1 MDRNTLKG
9 YTLALI
15 GAMALAHSFIFSKAA
30 LNTVHFVQF
39 GLIWFAFGTIW
50 LLIYIWLSGDYR
62 KIRELSGKGHIYTFL
77 VGLFEAL
84 GTAFFYIALKKVDNP
99 AIVSFLGNAGPVF
112 VTLLG
117 ISLLKER
124 FTRLELFG
132 VLLAISGIF
141 TMAFQGGG
149 ALGNI
154 FLDGTAW
161 IILASLMFASGT
173 IIGRKQIQQVS
184 PSLLSLIRVVLLL
197 FVFAVLFISLDLD
210 LKISGRA
217 YLNMGI
223 GSILEALITMVAAY
237 TALKYIQAIKMS
249 ILISTKSIWI
259 LISALIFFGLF
270 PEPHQLVGGLLSL
283 AGVFMLTV
291 GRGRGSRDSG
301 TR

>member
-1 MDRNTLKG
+1 MDRKTLKG
-9 YTLALI
+9 YSLALI

-50 LLIYIWLSGDYR
+50 LLLYIWLSGDY
-62 KIRELSGKGHIYTFL
+62 KEIRSLSGKGHIYTFL

-117 ISLLKER
+117 IFILKER
-124 FTRLELFG
+124 FTRLELLG
-132 VLLAISGIF
+132 VLLAIMGIF
-141 TMAFQGGG
+141 TMAFTGGG
-149 ALGNI
+149 ALENVFI
-154 FLDGTAW
+154 DGTAW

-184 PSLLSLIRVVLLL
+184 PSLLSLIRVLLL
-197 FVFAVLFISLDLD
+197 LVVFSVLFISLDLD
-210 LKISGRA
+210 LNISGRA

-237 TALKYIQAIKMS
+237 SALKYIQAIKMS

-259 LISALIFFGLF
+259 LISALIFFRLF
-270 PEPHQLVGGLLSL
+270 PEPHQVLGGLLSL
-283 AGVFMLTV
+283 AGVFMLTL
-291 GRGRGSRDSG
+291 GKRRR
-301 TR
+301 